1 MSDSRLTYHA
11 TDIEGAYAV
20 ALDGEGIGFVWKE
33 TPSAW
38 KARSRS
44 GIRSLDRFPTRH
56 EAALWCETANRI
68 VAGKPG
74 TIMSLAQRLK
84 ARRAKLAAEAVSA

>member
-1 MSDSRLTYHA
+1 MNDSRLTYHA
-11 TDIEGAYAV
+11 TDIESTYAV
-20 ALDGEGIGFVWKE
+20 ALDGEGIGVVWKE
-33 TPSAW
+33 TPNAW

-68 VAGKPG
+68 VAGKSGP
-74 TIMSLAQRLK
+74 IMSLAQRLK
-84 ARRAKLAAEAVSA
+84 ARRAKLAAEGASS